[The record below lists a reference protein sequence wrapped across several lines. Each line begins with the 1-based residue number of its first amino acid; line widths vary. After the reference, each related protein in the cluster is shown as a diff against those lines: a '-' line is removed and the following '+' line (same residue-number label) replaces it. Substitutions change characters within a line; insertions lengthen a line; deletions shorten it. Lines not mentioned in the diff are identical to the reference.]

1 MTTSTTPNDVLP
13 FENKFDSIQYWNT
26 QAADFV
32 YPEMAPGSQNYAPIQ
47 NRANAGICVSGGG
60 SVSASLIAGYYAALS
75 QLNIMSN
82 LRYISGVSGGTW
94 GSAPYVYSGISSF
107 SGAPALPAAIILDDL
122 TNTAP
127 DSMQS
132 AVATAD
138 IADTCTKLLVEAKTF
153 HTPENRVY
161 EIGVGKCFL
170 NPFNINSPNMNVTIN
185 PPASAEFFSSTT
197 GMVTD
202 IQGRNTK
209 VGNKFMTMANNMPF
223 LIMNATMFV
232 PVKQEGMDPT
242 NYICPFEIT
251 PLYSGI
257 KAPQTIPGCTQSI
270 GGVFVESFGFNTT
283 LTGVQD
289 GVAQATG
296 TYPFELCQPV
306 GASGAALE
314 SMLESAAPQLLGCFP
329 QFNYW
334 NPLQPGGLQTEPYDF
349 GDGGCIEDTGITSL
363 LARGVENI
371 GVFLTEPVFFPGTDT
386 VGCSGF
392 TERVFGYNQIAVL
405 FGAELIDADA
415 SAANNQLEY
424 ISPTSTTKQVFES
437 SAFQPLLTSLLN
449 ARTAGNGM
457 VVSVPN
463 MTVVANSLFGI
474 SQVAGYTPNVVWSVI
489 DKASNWATPALSA
502 WMKSQPDDT
511 LIDFPEVAVFFQNPS
526 NIIELTAPQTN
537 LLADF
542 GYWMVMN
549 NQDTFTGVLTPT
561 ATPVAAEAV

>member
-1 MTTSTTPNDVLP
+1 MTTPNDALT
-13 FENKFDSIQYWNT
+13 FENTFDSIQYWNT
-26 QAADFV
+26 QAAGFV
-32 YPEMAPGSQNYAPIQ
+32 YPEMAPGPQNYAPIQ

-75 QLNIMSN
+75 QLKIMSN

-94 GSAPYVYSGISSF
+94 GSAPYVYSGSSSF
-107 SGAPALPAAIILDDL
+107 SGAPALPAAIEVSTLN
-122 TNTAP
+122 NTATG
-127 DSMQS
+127 SMQA
-132 AVATAD
+132 AVAAAD
-138 IADTCTKLLVEAKTF
+138 IADICIKLLGEANAL

-161 EIGVGKCFL
+161 EKAVGECFL
-170 NPFNINSPNMNVTIN
+170 NPFGINSPNTVINLN
-185 PPASAEFFSSTT
+185 PPPANAEFFSSTT
-197 GMVTD
+197 GMVTN
-202 IQGRNTK
+202 IQTRNAK
-209 VGNKFMTMANNMPF
+209 IKNKFMTMASDMPF

-232 PVKQEGMDPT
+232 PVTQEGMDPT

-251 PLYSGI
+251 PLYCGI

-283 LTGVQD
+283 LSGVQG

-314 SMLESAAPQLLGCFP
+314 SMLESAAPELLGCFP

-334 NPLQPGGLQTEPYDF
+334 NPLQSGAPQTEQYDF

-415 SAANNQLEY
+415 SVANNQLEY
-424 ISPTSTTKQVFES
+424 ISPASTTKQVFEN

-457 VVSVPN
+457 VVSAPN

-474 SQVAGYTPNVVWSVI
+474 SQVASYTPNVVWSVI
-489 DKASNWATPALSA
+489 DKASNWATSALST
-502 WMKSQPDDT
+502 WMSQQDGT
-511 LIDFPEVAVFFQNPS
+511 LSDFPEVAVFFQNPS

-549 NQDTFTGVLTPT
+549 NQDIFTGVLEPTPPP
-561 ATPVAAEAV
+561 PVAAEAV